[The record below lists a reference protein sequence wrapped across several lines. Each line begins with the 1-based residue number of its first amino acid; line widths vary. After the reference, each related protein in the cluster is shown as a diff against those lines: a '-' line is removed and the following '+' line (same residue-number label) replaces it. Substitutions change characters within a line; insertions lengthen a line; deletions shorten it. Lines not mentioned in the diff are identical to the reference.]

1 MLLDASIY
9 ADYASDMPKSTSK
22 TKQPPARAYQRMLSG
37 RRLDILAP
45 SPLDIEIE
53 DIAHGLARVSR
64 WNGQTTGRY
73 GYSVAQHSVL
83 VERLFSRNSPAMPQK
98 WRLACLLHDAAE
110 YVIGDMITPFKA
122 ALGTDYKKI
131 EKRLEEAVH
140 IRFSLPAILPQKIEF
155 AIKRADRMSAYIEA
169 TQIAGFSADE
179 AVKLFTRPRGTPAD
193 FDITPLPPHA
203 AAKAFLR
210 QFTLLAGS

>member
-22 TKQPPARAYQRMLSG
+22 TKQHPSRAYQRMLSG

-140 IRFSLPAILPQKIEF
+140 IRFGLPAILPQKIEF

-203 AAKAFLR
+203 AAKAFIR